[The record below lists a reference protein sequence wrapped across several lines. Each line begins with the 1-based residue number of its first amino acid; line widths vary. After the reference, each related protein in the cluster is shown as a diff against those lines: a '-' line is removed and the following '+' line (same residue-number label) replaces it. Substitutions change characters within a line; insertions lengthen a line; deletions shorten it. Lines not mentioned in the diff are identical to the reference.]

1 MWSTIQLSILW
12 KLLQVKLQKNRP
24 HVFSWKHQIHL
35 HIIKV
40 VIIKNLKLLCQIHY
54 FIINS
59 PIFIEYLGG
68 LWMIF
73 YGFVLVWKTT
83 TLDQRHN
90 PKKLATIFRVS
101 KQNRGK
107 LWTIRPYI
115 ILVILMQQNIIFEFW
130 VETPRFFKMLKTLI
144 ISDR

>member
-1 MWSTIQLSILW
+1 MCGRQFNCQFFENYCRSNYKKIVLTFFRENIL
-12 KLLQVKLQKNRP
+12 
-24 HVFSWKHQIHL
+24 FT
-35 HIIKV
+35 V
-40 VIIKNLKLLCQIHY
+40 VLIKNLKLLCQIHY

-59 PIFIEYLGG
+59 PIFIEYLWG

-115 ILVILMQQNIIFEFW
+115 ILVILMQQSIIFEFW